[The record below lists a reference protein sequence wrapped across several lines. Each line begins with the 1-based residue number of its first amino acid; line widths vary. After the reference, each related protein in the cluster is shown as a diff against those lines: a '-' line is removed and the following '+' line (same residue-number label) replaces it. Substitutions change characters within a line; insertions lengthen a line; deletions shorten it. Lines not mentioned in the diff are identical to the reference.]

1 MKKSKLYTLD
11 KDDIIKLLKE
21 KYPNAFH
28 IELYIDYNDEGVAYN
43 DQIIAEVNIE
53 ED

>member
-1 MKKSKLYTLD
+1 MSE
-11 KDDIIKLLKE
+11 KLLVLGEEELKEMIKE

-28 IELYIDYNDEGVAYN
+28 IELYIDYDDEGINFN
-43 DQIIAEVNIE
+43 DKIIAEINT